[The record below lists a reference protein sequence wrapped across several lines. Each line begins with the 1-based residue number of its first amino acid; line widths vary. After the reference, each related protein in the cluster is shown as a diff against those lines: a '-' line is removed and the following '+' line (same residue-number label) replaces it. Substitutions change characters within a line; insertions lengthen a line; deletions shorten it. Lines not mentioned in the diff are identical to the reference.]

1 MAYKIPRLVT
11 ELWQPC
17 RYKVLFG
24 GRGGGKSIAIADALL
39 LEGARS
45 KQLIACFR
53 EYQNKLDESVYA
65 LLVERIN
72 HYCLNAFYKVANTE
86 IVGANGTRFI
96 FLGLARNINGIQSL
110 QGITRA
116 WVEEAQ
122 TISARSIDVLVPT
135 IRATNSE
142 IWFSFNP
149 QFEDDPVYSQFA
161 MSTSPDVRKW
171 CVNWRDNPFFPE
183 VLEKERLRKFYN
195 DPEGYAN
202 VWEGALIT
210 NSKASIFKDH
220 YKVEDFTPTAE
231 WGYPLYGMDFGYSND
246 PTTLVKC
253 YLYND
258 TIYIEKSAGKIN
270 LDIND
275 IPRYFFN
282 EFGEDLSRTSISA
295 DCSQPMTIEY
305 LRTHGLSGIHA
316 CQKWQGSIIDGISWL
331 KSFGKMVVHSR
342 ATGVIEN
349 LRLYSNKVDLR
360 NDKVLND
367 PKDANNDYID
377 ALRYAFDRIIKTN
390 GSYWHLFDKIGDDFN
405 EVF

>member
-11 ELWQPC
+11 ELWEPC
-17 RYKVLFG
+17 RYKVLYG

-72 HYCLNAFYKVANTE
+72 HYGLNAFYKVANTE

-116 WVEEAQ
+116 WIEEAQ

-135 IRATNSE
+135 IRATDSE

-149 QFEDDPVYSQFA
+149 QFQDDPVYSQFA
-161 MSTSPDVRKW
+161 MSNSPDVRKW
-171 CVNWRDNPFFPE
+171 VVNWRDNPFFPE

-220 YKVEDFTPTAE
+220 YKVEDFTPTAD
-231 WGYPLYGMDFGYSND
+231 WGFPLYGMDFGYSND

-258 TIYIEKSAGKIN
+258 TIYIQKSAGDTAIN
-270 LDIND
+270 INN
-275 IPRYFFN
+275 IASYFTSAFK
-282 EFGEDLSRTSISA
+282 EDLSRTSISA
-295 DCSQPMTIEY
+295 DCSQPQTIEY
-305 LRTHGLSGIHA
+305 LRNHGLGGIHA
-316 CQKWQGSIIDGISWL
+316 CQKWSGSIIEGIQFL
-331 KSFGKMVVHSR
+331 KSFKKIIVHPS
-342 ATGVIEN
+342 ASGVIDN

-360 NDKVLND
+360 NDKVLNE

-377 ALRYAFDRIIKTN
+377 ALRYAFDRMIKKD
-390 GSYWHLFDKIGDDFN
+390 GSYWHLFAKIGDDF
-405 EVF
+405 

>member
-1 MAYKIPRLVT
+1 MAFQIPRLVT
-11 ELWQPC
+11 ELWEPC

-24 GRGGGKSIAIADALL
+24 GRGAGKSIAIADALL

-72 HYCLNAFYKVANTE
+72 HYGLNSFYKVANTE

-116 WVEEAQ
+116 WIEEAQ

-135 IRATNSE
+135 IRATDSE

-171 CVNWRDNPFFPE
+171 IVNWRDNPFFPE

-220 YKVEDFTPTAE
+220 YRVEDFTPTAD
-231 WGYPLYGMDFGYSND
+231 WGFPLYGMDFGYSND

-253 YLYND
+253 YLHND
-258 TIYIEKSAGKIN
+258 TIYIQKSAGKVN

-275 IPRYFFN
+275 IASYFFN

-305 LRTHGLSGIHA
+305 LRTHGLGGIHA
-316 CQKWQGSIIDGISWL
+316 CQKWSGSIIDGISWL
-331 KSFGKMVVHSR
+331 KSFGKMVVHSG
-342 ATGVIEN
+342 ATGVIDN

-360 NDKVLND
+360 NDKVLNE

-390 GSYWHLFDKIGDDFN
+390 GSYWHLFDKIGDDF
-405 EVF
+405 

>member
-1 MAYKIPRLVT
+1 MAFQIPRLVT
-11 ELWQPC
+11 ELWEPC

-24 GRGGGKSIAIADALL
+24 GRGAGKSIAIADALL
-39 LEGARS
+39 LEGART

-72 HYCLNAFYKVANTE
+72 HYGLNSFFKVANTE

-116 WVEEAQ
+116 WIEEAQ

-135 IRATNSE
+135 IRATDSE

-171 CVNWRDNPFFPE
+171 IVNWRDNPFFPE

-220 YKVEDFTPTAE
+220 YRVEDFTPTAD
-231 WGYPLYGMDFGYSND
+231 WGFPLYGMDFGYSND

-253 YLYND
+253 YLHND
-258 TIYIEKSAGKIN
+258 TIYIEKSAGKVN

-275 IPRYFFN
+275 IASYFFN
-282 EFGEDLSRTSISA
+282 EFGEDLSRCSISA

-305 LRTHGLSGIHA
+305 LRTHGLGGIHA
-316 CQKWQGSIIDGISWL
+316 CQKWSGSIIDGISWL

-342 ATGVIEN
+342 ATGIIDN

-360 NDKVLND
+360 NDKVLNE

-390 GSYWHLFDKIGDDFN
+390 GSYWHLFDKIGDDF
-405 EVF
+405 

>member
-17 RYKVLFG
+17 RYKVLYG

-39 LEGARS
+39 LEGART

-72 HYCLNAFYKVANTE
+72 HYGLNSFYKVANTE

-116 WVEEAQ
+116 WIEEAQ

-135 IRATNSE
+135 IRATDSE

-149 QFEDDPVYSQFA
+149 QFQDDPVYSQFA
-161 MSTSPDVRKW
+161 MSNSPDVRKW
-171 CVNWRDNPFFPE
+171 IVNWKDNPFFPE
-183 VLEKERLRKFYN
+183 VLEKERLRKLYN

-202 VWEGALIT
+202 VWEGALLT
-210 NSKASIFKDH
+210 NSKASIFKNH
-220 YKVEDFTPTAE
+220 YKVEDFTPMAE
-231 WGYPLYGMDFGYSND
+231 WGFPLYGMDFGYSND

-253 YLYND
+253 YLHND
-258 TIYIEKSAGKIN
+258 TIYIEKSAGKVN

-275 IPRYFFN
+275 IPQYFFN
-282 EFGEDLSRTSISA
+282 EFGEDLSRCSISA

-316 CQKWQGSIIDGISWL
+316 CQKWSGSIIDGISWL
-331 KSFGKMVVHSR
+331 KSFGKMVVHSG
-342 ATGVIEN
+342 ATGVIDN

-360 NDKVLND
+360 NDKVLNE

-390 GSYWHLFDKIGDDFN
+390 GSYWHLFAKIGDDF
-405 EVF
+405 

>member
-11 ELWQPC
+11 ELWEPC

-24 GRGGGKSIAIADALL
+24 GRGAGKSIAIADALL
-39 LEGARS
+39 LEGART

-72 HYCLNAFYKVANTE
+72 HYGLNSFFKVANTE

-116 WVEEAQ
+116 WIEEAQ

-135 IRATNSE
+135 IRATDSE

-171 CVNWRDNPFFPE
+171 IVNWRDNPFFPE

-220 YKVEDFTPTAE
+220 YRVEDFTPTAD
-231 WGYPLYGMDFGYSND
+231 WGFPLYGMDFGYSND

-253 YLYND
+253 YLHND
-258 TIYIEKSAGKIN
+258 TIYIQKSAGKVN

-275 IPRYFFN
+275 IASYFFN

-305 LRTHGLSGIHA
+305 LRTHGLGGIHA
-316 CQKWQGSIIDGISWL
+316 CQKWSGSIIDGISWL
-331 KSFGKMVVHSR
+331 KSFGKMVVHSG
-342 ATGVIEN
+342 ATGVIDN

-360 NDKVLND
+360 NDKVLNE

-390 GSYWHLFDKIGDDFN
+390 GSYWHLFDKIGDNFLDG
-405 EVF
+405 

>member
-1 MAYKIPRLVT
+1 MAFQIPRLVT
-11 ELWQPC
+11 ELWEPC

-24 GRGGGKSIAIADALL
+24 GRGAGKSIAIADALL
-39 LEGARS
+39 LEGART

-72 HYCLNAFYKVANTE
+72 HYGLNSFFKVANTE

-116 WVEEAQ
+116 WIEEAQ

-135 IRATNSE
+135 IRATGSE

-161 MSTSPDVRKW
+161 MSNSPDVRKW
-171 CVNWRDNPFFPE
+171 IVNWRDNPFFPE

-220 YKVEDFTPTAE
+220 YRVEDFTPTAD
-231 WGYPLYGMDFGYSND
+231 WGFPLYGMDFGYSND

-253 YLYND
+253 YLHND
-258 TIYIEKSAGKIN
+258 TIYIEKSAGKVN

-275 IPRYFFN
+275 IASYFFN

-316 CQKWQGSIIDGISWL
+316 CQKWSGSIIDGISWL
-331 KSFGKMVVHSR
+331 KSFGKMVVHSG
-342 ATGVIEN
+342 ATGVIDN

-360 NDKVLND
+360 NDKVLNE

-390 GSYWHLFDKIGDDFN
+390 GSYWHLFAKIGDDF
-405 EVF
+405 

>member
-1 MAYKIPRLVT
+1 
-11 ELWQPC
+11 
-17 RYKVLFG
+17 
-24 GRGGGKSIAIADALL
+24 
-39 LEGARS
+39 
-45 KQLIACFR
+45 
-53 EYQNKLDESVYA
+53 
-65 LLVERIN
+65 
-72 HYCLNAFYKVANTE
+72 
-86 IVGANGTRFI
+86 
-96 FLGLARNINGIQSL
+96 
-110 QGITRA
+110 
-116 WVEEAQ
+116 
-122 TISARSIDVLVPT
+122 
-135 IRATNSE
+135 
-142 IWFSFNP
+142 
-149 QFEDDPVYSQFA
+149 

-210 NSKASIFKDH
+210 NGKASIFKDH
-220 YKVEDFTPTAE
+220 YKVEDFTPTTQ

-253 YLYND
+253 YLHND
-258 TIYIEKSAGKIN
+258 TIYIEKSAGKVN

-275 IPRYFFN
+275 IARYFFD

-331 KSFGKMVVHSR
+331 KSFGKMVVHSK
-342 ATGVIEN
+342 ATGVIDN

-360 NDKVLND
+360 NDKVLNE

-390 GSYWHLFDKIGDDFN
+390 GSYWHLFDKIGDDF
-405 EVF
+405 

>member
-11 ELWQPC
+11 ELWEPC

-39 LEGARS
+39 LEGART

-72 HYCLNAFYKVANTE
+72 HYGLNAFYKVANTE

-116 WVEEAQ
+116 WIEEAQ
-122 TISARSIDVLVPT
+122 TISARSIDVLIPT
-135 IRATNSE
+135 IRATDSE

-161 MSTSPDVRKW
+161 MSNSPDVRKW
-171 CVNWRDNPFFPE
+171 IVNWKDNPFFPE

-195 DPEGYAN
+195 DPDGYAN

-231 WGYPLYGMDFGYSND
+231 WGFPLYGMDFGYSND

-258 TIYIEKSAGKIN
+258 TIYVEKSAGKVN

-275 IPRYFFN
+275 IASYFFN
-282 EFGEDLSRTSISA
+282 EFGEDLSRCSISA

-331 KSFGKMVVHSR
+331 KSFGKMVVHSG
-342 ATGVIEN
+342 ATGVIDN

-360 NDKVLND
+360 NDKVLNE

-390 GSYWHLFDKIGDDFN
+390 GSYWHLFDKIGDDF
-405 EVF
+405 